1 MNERKDK
8 AKEIGGFEKQ
18 SESAPQKLLVIKNRR
33 FLSDRAEILTQ
44 RSARYVAGL
53 RPALPSLRGPFI
65 SKHPTKTLCQK
76 KSAGRSFPACVTV
89 M

>member
-44 RSARYVAGL
+44 RSFRSFDLNEPIKSGISGFSAV
-53 RPALPSLRGPFI
+53 LRG
-65 SKHPTKTLCQK
+65 
-76 KSAGRSFPACVTV
+76 
-89 M
+89 